1 LLLLVIILLLRKMS
15 DFFNW
20 EDLDLD
26 ELLGEYTDGDM
37 CEFDTSDG
45 SCESDVES
53 VKRTDVASKK
63 MKCTFSYS
71 CPSCPK
77 TYRSIRGFRGHVMK
91 VHNLLGL
98 KGM

>member
-45 SCESDVES
+45 TLRVRRGICEAD
-53 VKRTDVASKK
+53 
-63 MKCTFSYS
+63 
-71 CPSCPK
+71 
-77 TYRSIRGFRGHVMK
+77 
-91 VHNLLGL
+91 
-98 KGM
+98 

>member
-1 LLLLVIILLLRKMS
+1 MS

-26 ELLGEYTDGDM
+26 DLLGEYTDGDM
-37 CEFDTSDG
+37 CEFDSSDS
-45 SCESDVES
+45 SCEYDVES
-53 VKRTDVASKK
+53 VSRTGAADVAEKK
-63 MKCTFSYS
+63 LKCTVLYC

-77 TYRSIRGFRGHVMK
+77 TYRSISGFRGHVMK

-98 KGM
+98 KGMIMVL

>member
-1 LLLLVIILLLRKMS
+1 MS

-37 CEFDTSDG
+37 CDFDSSD
-45 SCESDVES
+45 SSDVES
-53 VKRTDVASKK
+53 VNRTGAADVAAKK
-63 MKCTFSYS
+63 MKSNVSYT

-77 TYRSIRGFRGHVMK
+77 IYRSISGFRGHVMK
-91 VHNLLGL
+91 VHSLLGL
-98 KGM
+98 KGMIMFCEYRVRV